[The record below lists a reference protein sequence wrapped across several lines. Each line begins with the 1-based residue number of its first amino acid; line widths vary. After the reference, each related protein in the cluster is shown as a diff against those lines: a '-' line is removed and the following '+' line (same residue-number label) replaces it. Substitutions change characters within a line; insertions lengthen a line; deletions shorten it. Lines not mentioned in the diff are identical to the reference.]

1 MLRDYFTLRKKIA
14 IILYKIFQFAFVFQ
28 FPFRHATLSKRDSNT
43 GVSVNIVKFLRTS
56 ILKNTC
62 KQLLLQIP
70 EPLHTKTVLL
80 YILNKMP

>member
-1 MLRDYFTLRKKIA
+1 MLRDYFTLGKKIA
-14 IILYKIFQFAFVFQ
+14 IILYKIFQFAFVFR